1 MGRRA
6 VLAGAGSVV
15 LVGLVAAG
23 LVLARSGDAAA
34 PASKPSVRRSTATV
48 ERTDLVASESLDA
61 KLGPRDP
68 VDLAFAKPGTITG
81 LSAVGSVIDRGG
93 VLGEVDGRPIVLLLG
108 DRPLWR
114 TLTAD
119 PVGADGQPVDQLTGA
134 DVRVLEENL
143 QALGFITDTSDAKV
157 DDTFTGSTGE
167 AVKAWQKSLGLP
179 QTGVVEPSDV
189 VVRES
194 PIRIVSRSARVGMT
208 SGGNVLS
215 VAATDTVVT
224 IELAAK
230 RVSLVSV
237 GLAVT
242 VTLPDGRS
250 VPAKVAAIG
259 SDVTAGDPNQGTA
272 DTVKVEVRLDDPSVI
287 GSLTS
292 APVKVVVTTS
302 TAESV
307 LAVPIAA
314 LLALSEGGY
323 AVERVEGDSSKLV
336 GVETGVFAGGLVE
349 VRPAGGVALAEGDR
363 VVVPT

>member
-143 QALGFITDTSDAKV
+143 QALGFITDKSDAKV

-194 PIRIVSRSARVGMT
+194 PIRIVSRSARVGMA
-208 SGGNVLS
+208 SGSNVLS

-237 GLAVT
+237 G
-242 VTLPDGRS
+242 R
-250 VPAKVAAIG
+250 
-259 SDVTAGDPNQGTA
+259 
-272 DTVKVEVRLDDPSVI
+272 
-287 GSLTS
+287 
-292 APVKVVVTTS
+292 
-302 TAESV
+302 
-307 LAVPIAA
+307 
-314 LLALSEGGY
+314 
-323 AVERVEGDSSKLV
+323 
-336 GVETGVFAGGLVE
+336 
-349 VRPAGGVALAEGDR
+349 
-363 VVVPT
+363 